1 MKGLFRGIKQNKW
14 CFLYAT
20 IVCLYLILKMYRD
33 IYMTSESQG
42 GLWNL
47 IQLFLVFLGFILLF
61 SRYNSVVF
69 SHGNRTVKYI
79 LWFSFLSLI
88 LAFFSISAFNVASFY
103 ALGMIPYGS
112 LVFVSSIVVGNIV
125 SLDTKS
131 FQWLYIS
138 TFIALCF
145 VFLLGRR
152 QEALDEFFE
161 GANMVASVYYI
172 LCFFPLV
179 LAIKPRWRVYTL
191 IIVAVCLLMSNKRT
205 GTIAFGVCLIYYFV
219 FNKQKSRLKLLFIL
233 APIVCAVIFLSMN
246 FVVSN
251 YGFDVMGR
259 MDKLE
264 ETGGAG
270 RLTRWITILDAIG
283 RSSSFELLFGHGNGS
298 VYRSLGGEVHND
310 FISVFFEYGIVSL
323 FFYALYFLSS
333 FGMWWKMRKD
343 NYRYETSVF
352 MLNVITLFLALFSF
366 YIIRPTYITASMFSY
381 GLFLTD
387 WYKQKYKNR
396 YVRV

>member
-1 MKGLFRGIKQNKW
+1 
-14 CFLYAT
+14 
-20 IVCLYLILKMYRD
+20 
-33 IYMTSESQG
+33 MTSESQG

-298 VYRSLGGEVHND
+298 VYRFLGGEVHND